1 MISKAQVVGIYKRN
15 ITHKTL
21 KNKKHFSIR
30 KMSYIAMSLL
40 MFLVLGIGII
50 DGEYKDILS
59 QVMYPITSL
68 YSDQNDLQF
77 TWSDSVL
84 VEGELAFQ
92 MPMLSSD
99 IKVVDGNLI
108 IKSETNAIVKSIEAG
123 VVLEVSSDLYE
134 VRYVKVQHTSSIFSI
149 IENIDIVSVKEGD
162 TVTKNTI
169 LGTSKINENVIV
181 SIYENLQK
189 IKSITP
195 NKNMIL
201 VTKDNV

>member
-162 TVTKNTI
+162 AVTKNTI

-201 VTKDNV
+201 VNKDNV

>member
-15 ITHKTL
+15 ITYKTL

-162 TVTKNTI
+162 AVTKNTI

-201 VTKDNV
+201 VNKDNV